1 MAEAGEGETF
11 VAGAFERE
19 DYIAD
24 LLFDEIDALNAEF
37 SLDDDLVISYAGCGE
52 ANAFYDPEYR
62 EITIC
67 TEYVDFL
74 AEMADW

>member
-1 MAEAGEGETF
+1 MAEAGPGETF
-11 VAGAFERE
+11 VAGDFER
-19 DYIAD
+19 DDAIAA
-24 LLFDEIDALNAEF
+24 LLLDEIDALNAEF
-37 SLDDDLVISYAGCGE
+37 SLADDLILSYAACGE